1 MNKKVLTYSLVAL
14 LTGTTITTFSII
26 DSAKANDRNQ
36 VKAPNP
42 TNTSPVH
49 GGMNMRAEVDKSF
62 IEMMIPHHQSANEM
76 AQMAL
81 SRAKSPEV
89 KKLAQSIISDQ
100 TREIQQMQSWYKQW
114 YGKEVPMKGMN
125 MDMGNGMDEAMKI
138 SMQQQ
143 EMMDKEMMTAL
154 QNAPN
159 FDQEF
164 LRQMTRHHQ
173 MATMMAGMVGNSA
186 RHPEIRNLAQ
196 SIAKSQS
203 TEIAQMQQLL
213 QAMNTQDRNT
223 PNRSSR

>member
-14 LTGTTITTFSII
+14 LTGTTITAFSII

-36 VKAPNP
+36 VQAPNP
-42 TNTSPVH
+42 TNTSPMH

-62 IEMMIPHHQSANEM
+62 IEMMIPHHQSATEM

-81 SRAKSPEV
+81 NRAKSPEV

-100 TREIQQMQSWYKQW
+100 TREIKQMQGWYKQW
-114 YGKEVPMKGMN
+114 YGTEVPMSGMN
-125 MDMGNGMDEAMKI
+125 MGNNMDEAMKI

-143 EMMDKEMMTAL
+143 EMMDEEMMAAL

-164 LRQMTRHHQ
+164 LRQMTRHHR
-173 MATMMAGMVGNSA
+173 MASHLAGMVGNNA